1 MSKVE
6 DKKAKLN
13 LKALQAEHGKLK
25 EYADWLRIGNKCK
38 DELNYELQKKVEA
51 LESRLT
57 VANERNNQL
66 LIEIAELEKR
76 IEELE

>member
-1 MSKVE
+1 MTNE
-6 DKKAKLN
+6 QTLHE
-13 LKALQAEHGKLK
+13 ALQAEHGKLK
-25 EYADWLRIGNKCK
+25 EYVDWLRIGSKCK

>member
-1 MSKVE
+1 MTFE
-6 DKKAKLN
+6 QT
-13 LKALQAEHGKLK
+13 KALQAEHGKLK

-38 DELNYELQKKVEA
+38 DELNYELHKKVEA

-66 LIEIAELEKR
+66 LIENAELEKR